1 MEMFTIPLSIIA
13 FLATLWITSFLAGL
27 MRAKKPEMVWIFTA
41 WIIAIIL
48 SAVGIF
54 SLRYLLIDKLV
65 LDVLMY
71 LIPLFIFTFVYRF
84 MNKMNWMA
92 AITTTTTA
100 FSVGVISVVILIIF
114 LGKPLDKT
122 IINLGSYAGFI
133 DEQVREKTISEEIEE
148 ESRIFSEQEL
158 LSPQVRAAL
167 KAQKERQQQSYK
179 QLTFKMISTQ
189 QANSA
194 IGYKIRLAKKNG
206 KVFEGIL
213 RNIQD
218 RQLIIEH
225 RLYGGVATTP
235 IALNSVKRLEV
246 YR

>member
-13 FLATLWITSFLAGL
+13 FLATLWITSFLAAL

-54 SLRYLLIDKLV
+54 SLRYLLIDKPV

-71 LIPLFIFTFVYRF
+71 LMPLFIFTFVYRF

-100 FSVGVISVVILIIF
+100 FSVGVIAVVMLIIS

-122 IINLGSYAGFI
+122 IINLGSYVGFI
-133 DEQVREKTISEEIEE
+133 DEQVRGKTLNEEIEE
-148 ESRIFSEQEL
+148 ESSVFSEQEL

-179 QLTFKMISTQ
+179 QRTFKMISTQ
-189 QANSA
+189 HANSA
-194 IGYKIRLAKKNG
+194 VGYKIRLAKKNG

-213 RNIQD
+213 RNIQGG
-218 RQLIIEH
+218 QLIIEH

-235 IALNSVKRLEV
+235 ISLNSVKKLEV